1 MYIYSIINKNNPKEI
16 YIGKTNNIK
25 ARFYGHKSC
34 ILNGNPQRKY
44 VWMRQVGIENLEI
57 KELLKYNVSEGRN
70 YEKEFVDNYRKL
82 GYYVYNDQLNNYHPD
97 VSKQKK
103 FEEREEVWKMYQD
116 KTISRKE
123 ICDCFGISD
132 SLLSKII
139 TEHGGSQRKGKLFG
153 KYEEIQQKIMI
164 GIPIRQLASEYGVA
178 KNSIANINTGIT
190 AYNSNLDYPLNKY
203 VRDKIMRDSWFKPKV

>member
-44 VWMRQVGIENLEI
+44 IWMRQVGIENLEI

-97 VSKQKK
+97 VSKQKNLKKEKRFGKCIKTKLFLEKK
-103 FEEREEVWKMYQD
+103 FAIVLGLVTLYSLKLLLNMEEVRERVNYLESMK
-116 KTISRKE
+116 KFNK
-123 ICDCFGISD
+123 
-132 SLLSKII
+132 
-139 TEHGGSQRKGKLFG
+139 KL
-153 KYEEIQQKIMI
+153 
-164 GIPIRQLASEYGVA
+164 
-178 KNSIANINTGIT
+178 
-190 AYNSNLDYPLNKY
+190 
-203 VRDKIMRDSWFKPKV
+203 